1 MTSYVHSRSS
11 SPKTSPL
18 TLHTHRLYAAGQRM
32 FAQSEWQA
40 AIRIFG
46 LVLQVDPS
54 HLEARRYLGEALLE
68 QGRVK
73 EALEH
78 LRQVYR
84 SDPNAVQDTL
94 RRARTS
100 LSRQQTGQ
108 PPSEQAIQQAIQAEE
123 ITQSA
128 DESVAEIPQTAENPT
143 DVVVRT
149 YAVINTENAA
159 TVHEQKRV
167 GRGRIVA
174 IAYAPDGETLALGS
188 AIGIYLYD
196 LNTFHLQQFLPT
208 PTWVWCLTYNRTGT
222 WLAAGMD
229 NGKIRLW
236 QLDEPEKPCDIN
248 AHQSAVQTLAFSSD
262 GHLIASGARDGVV
275 RLWQMRDHTLLRT
288 FAYDKGPIRALAFS
302 PDGSNLALA
311 FGHRHIHIRRVQDGA
326 LIHTLHG
333 HRQAV
338 RTLTYTSDGRLLASG
353 AEDGHINLWKPGEE
367 SPAKT
372 LKDFMGI
379 VTQISFSPD
388 NRTLASGSWD
398 GSIRLWRPGN
408 GIIWQ
413 HLEEQRYP
421 ISHCLFSPQGYTLS
435 SLTIHEEVVRI
446 WNVYNGEMIKSLSHN
461 GALTSLAISP
471 QQHYLAA
478 GSGNGSVMLWSYP
491 PNETSA
497 EVTLVG
503 HQQAVR
509 SLAFDPQGKYLVSA
523 GQDPFL
529 LVWKLSHSAARRIAL
544 PADCGMVTRIH
555 FSSQGEWLFAATETG
570 NIFYWQAREVWE
582 TAMLPVVPKPWAQ
595 QSNPIE
601 DLAYS
606 KKGDLLAAI
615 EPGKVSLWHIPSQTL
630 LSTSKEHL
638 GALRCAG
645 FSPDG
650 TLLAIGTMSG
660 TLHLWD
666 ATKGRLRRSLTPSG
680 SACAI
685 RSLDFS
691 PDGQV
696 LASSGVDGN
705 INLWEVRTGKHLNT
719 LRGHTQQI
727 WQVAFTPDGQT
738 LLSAG
743 DDGTLRFW
751 TP

>member
-1 MTSYVHSRSS
+1 MTSYVHSS
-11 SPKTSPL
+11 SPPETSPL
-18 TLHTHRLYAAGQRM
+18 MLHTRRLYAAGQRM

-40 AIRIFG
+40 AIRLFE

-73 EALEH
+73 EALQH
-78 LRQVYR
+78 LRQVYQ
-84 SDPNAVQDTL
+84 SDPKVGQDIF
-94 RRARTS
+94 RRALTS
-100 LSRQQTGQ
+100 LAMQQASRQ
-108 PPSEQAIQQAIQAEE
+108 PVEQAIQAEE
-123 ITQSA
+123 IIQPT
-128 DESVAEIPQTAENPT
+128 DEPAAEVPPTLTSTTDNPT

-149 YAVINTENAA
+149 SPAINAENAG
-159 TVHEQKRV
+159 TLHEQKRV
-167 GRGRIVA
+167 GRGRIVS

-196 LNTFHLQQFLPT
+196 LNTFHVQQFLPT
-208 PTWVWCLTYNRTGT
+208 SAWVWCLTYDRTGQ
-222 WLAAGMD
+222 WLAAGMG
-229 NGKIRLW
+229 NGNIRLW
-236 QLDEPEKPCDIN
+236 QMNEPEKPLDIP
-248 AHQSAVQTLAFSSD
+248 AHQDAVQTLAFSSD
-262 GHLIASGARDGVV
+262 GRLIASGARDGMV
-275 RLWQMRDHTLLRT
+275 RLWQISDRTLLRT

-302 PDGSNLALA
+302 PDGANLALA
-311 FGHRHIHIRRVQDGA
+311 FGHRHIHIRRVRDGA

-367 SPAKT
+367 SPTKT

-388 NRTLASGSWD
+388 NRTLSSGSWD

-408 GIIWQ
+408 GRIWQ

-421 ISHCLFSPQGYTLS
+421 ISHCLFSPQGHTLS

-446 WNVYNGEMIKSLSHN
+446 WNVSSGEMIKSLSHN

-478 GSGNGSVMLWSYP
+478 GSGDGNVMLWSYP
-491 PNETSA
+491 PDKTAA

-509 SLAFDPQGKYLVSA
+509 NLAFDPQGKYLVSA
-523 GQDPFL
+523 GNDSFL

-544 PADCGMVTRIH
+544 PDHCGMVTRIR
-555 FSSQGEWLFAATETG
+555 FNAQGEWLFAATENG
-570 NIFYWQAREVWE
+570 NIFYWPARKLWE
-582 TAMLPVVPKPWAQ
+582 TAMLPVIPKQWAQ
-595 QSNPIE
+595 KSNPIE
-601 DLAYS
+601 DLVCS
-606 KKGDLLAAI
+606 PKGDLLAAI
-615 EPGKVSLWHIPSQTL
+615 EPGRVSLWHIPSKTL
-630 LSTSKEHL
+630 VRTSKEHL
-638 GALRCAG
+638 GTLRCAS

-650 TLLAIGTMSG
+650 DLLAIGTMSG
-660 TLHLWD
+660 ALHLWD
-666 ATKGRLRRSLTPSG
+666 TTTGRLRRSLMPTG
-680 SACAI
+680 TGCAI

-705 INLWEVRTGKHLNT
+705 INLWEVRTGRHLNT

-727 WQVAFTPDGQT
+727 WQVAFTPDGKT

>member
-1 MTSYVHSRSS
+1 
-11 SPKTSPL
+11 
-18 TLHTHRLYAAGQRM
+18 M

-40 AIRIFG
+40 AIRLFE

-73 EALEH
+73 EALRH

-84 SDPNAVQDTL
+84 SDPHAVQDAL
-94 RRARTS
+94 RHARTS
-100 LSRQQTGQ
+100 LSMQQTHH
-108 PPSEQAIQQAIQAEE
+108 PPVEQAIQAEE
-123 ITQSA
+123 STQSA
-128 DESVAEIPQTAENPT
+128 DEFVAEVPQTVENPT

-149 YAVINTENAA
+149 SPVINVENAD
-159 TVHEQKRV
+159 TLHEQKRV
-167 GRGRIVA
+167 GRGRIVS

-208 PTWVWCLTYNRTGT
+208 PAWVWCLTYDRTGQ

-236 QLDEPEKPCDIN
+236 QRGEQERSFDIN

-262 GHLIASGARDGVV
+262 GHLIASGARDGMV
-275 RLWQMRDHTLLRT
+275 RLWQIRDRTLLRT
-288 FAYDKGPIRALAFS
+288 FEYGQGPIRALAFS
-302 PDGSNLALA
+302 PDNTNLALA
-311 FGHRHIHIRRVQDGA
+311 FGHRHIHIRRVRDGA

-372 LKDFMGI
+372 LRDFMGI

-408 GIIWQ
+408 GLIWQ

-421 ISHCLFSPQGYTLS
+421 ISHCLFSPQGHTLS

-446 WNVYNGEMIKSLSHN
+446 WNVHNGEMIKSLSHN

-478 GSGNGSVMLWSYP
+478 GSGDGNVMLWSYP
-491 PNETSA
+491 PDETSA

-529 LVWKLSHSAARRIAL
+529 LVWKLSRSAARRIAL
-544 PADCGMVTRIH
+544 PANCGMVTRIR
-555 FSSQGEWLFAATETG
+555 FSPQGEWLFVATENG
-570 NIFYWQAREVWE
+570 NIFYWQARELWE
-582 TAMLPVVPKPWAQ
+582 MAMLPVVPKQWAQ
-595 QSNPIE
+595 QSNRIA
-601 DLAYS
+601 DLVCN
-606 KKGDLLAAI
+606 KKSNLLAAI

-630 LSTSKEHL
+630 VSTSQEHL
-638 GALRCAG
+638 GTLRCAS

-650 TLLAIGTMSG
+650 ALLAIGTLSG
-660 TLHLWD
+660 ALHLWD
-666 ATKGRLRRSLTPSG
+666 TTEGRLRRSLVLNGTPR
-680 SACAI
+680 AI

-719 LRGHTQQI
+719 LQGHTQQI
-727 WQVAFTPDGQT
+727 WQVTFTPDGKT

-743 DDGTLRFW
+743 DDGTLRLW